1 MDVTGAGLHN
11 IETKWLYDF
20 LTLEKC
26 RNFSQAAIIRNVSQP
41 AFSRRIRA
49 LEHAVGVE
57 LFNRQVSPLQLS
69 EQGKTFHSQVRHLLQ
84 QLESNL
90 TELRGGSDYTL
101 RKIKIAAAHSLS
113 LGLLPTIVKQMP
125 TQFTYAVEAIDV
137 DQAVD
142 MLREGQSD
150 FIFSYHDEN
159 LQQAPFDNIRLFES
173 RLFPVCANN
182 GRGEPRYT
190 LEQPHFPLLNY
201 SQNSYMGRLI
211 NRTLTRHAELSFS
224 TFFVSSMSEL
234 LKQVAMDGCGIAW
247 LPEYAIRQEITDGR
261 LIVLD
266 ADELVIPIQAYAY
279 RMNTRMS
286 QVAETFWRDLRGL
299 QAAL

>member
-69 EQGKTFHSQVRHLLQ
+69 EQGKIFHSQVRHLLQ

-101 RKIKIAAAHSLS
+101 RKIKMPPPTRSPSACCRLSLS
-113 LGLLPTIVKQMP
+113 RCRRSLPTP
-125 TQFTYAVEAIDV
+125 
-137 DQAVD
+137 
-142 MLREGQSD
+142 LR
-150 FIFSYHDEN
+150 
-159 LQQAPFDNIRLFES
+159 R
-173 RLFPVCANN
+173 
-182 GRGEPRYT
+182 
-190 LEQPHFPLLNY
+190 
-201 SQNSYMGRLI
+201 
-211 NRTLTRHAELSFS
+211 
-224 TFFVSSMSEL
+224 
-234 LKQVAMDGCGIAW
+234 
-247 LPEYAIRQEITDGR
+247 
-261 LIVLD
+261 
-266 ADELVIPIQAYAY
+266 
-279 RMNTRMS
+279 
-286 QVAETFWRDLRGL
+286 
-299 QAAL
+299 

>member
-1 MDVTGAGLHN
+1 MDVTGAGLYN

-69 EQGKTFHSQVRHLLQ
+69 EQGKIFHSQVRHLLQ

-125 TQFTYAVEAIDV
+125 TQFTYSVEAIDV

-173 RLFPVCANN
+173 RLFPVCASN

-279 RMNTRMS
+279 RMSTRMS
-286 QVAETFWRDLRGL
+286 QVAETFWRDLREL